1 MESHWFFYPKYG
13 TDIVDKVVGCFV
25 NEYLSWEENGYY
37 WSMDKMPNHN
47 GWFRLSASPDGN
59 TDYYTETCFMD
70 EPISGKDLTEN
81 MLVLLTGENGCAQ
94 ENCDPEVSDKTDWTL
109 EEVDISEV
117 LRCLSAEG
125 THIYAPCGDKLW
137 MRSVDTGK
145 HEMMDMM
152 DFILTR
158 KVA

>member
-1 MESHWFFYPKYG
+1 MQSDWFFYPKYG
-13 TDIVDKVVGCFV
+13 TDIIQKVVSCFV

-37 WSMDKMPNHN
+37 WSMDKMPNHD

-81 MLVLLTGENGCAQ
+81 MLILLTGDDGCAQ
-94 ENCDPEVSDKTDWTL
+94 LQDPDIPGNGWSL
-109 EEVDISEV
+109 EEVAIDEV
-117 LRCLSAEG
+117 LSCLSAEG
-125 THIYAPCGDKLW
+125 THIYAPCGDRLW

-152 DFILTR
+152 DFILSR

>member
-1 MESHWFFYPKYG
+1 MQSDWFFYPKYG
-13 TDIVDKVVGCFV
+13 PDIVRKVVSCFV
-25 NEYLSWEENGYY
+25 NEYLSWEHNGYY
-37 WSMDKMPNHN
+37 WSMDKMPNHD

-59 TDYYTETCFMD
+59 TDNYTETCFD
-70 EPISGKDLTEN
+70 DDALTGKQLTDD
-81 MLVLLTGENGCAQ
+81 MLILLTGENGCAS
-94 ENCDPEVSDKTDWTL
+94 EHNSEDPDNNDWTL
-109 EEVDISEV
+109 EEVAIDEV
-117 LRCLSAEG
+117 LSCLSTKG

-145 HEMMDMM
+145 HEMTDML

>member
-13 TDIVDKVVGCFV
+13 TDIIQKVVSCFV
-25 NEYLSWEENGYY
+25 NEYLSWEHNGYY
-37 WSMDKMPNHN
+37 WSIDKMPNHN
-47 GWFRLSASPDGN
+47 GWFRLCASPDGN
-59 TDYYTETCFMD
+59 TDYYTETCFSD
-70 EPISGKDLTEN
+70 EVVSGKDLTEN
-81 MLVLLTGENGCAQ
+81 MLILLTGDDGCAQ
-94 ENCDPEVSDKTDWTL
+94 LHDPDIPGNGWSL
-109 EEVDISEV
+109 EEVCIDEV
-117 LRCLSAEG
+117 LMCLSAEG
-125 THIYAPCGDKLW
+125 THIYAPCGDRLW

>member
-1 MESHWFFYPKYG
+1 MQSDWFFYPKYG
-13 TDIVDKVVGCFV
+13 PDIIQKVVSCFV
-25 NEYLSWEENGYY
+25 NEYLSWYDNGYY
-37 WSMDKMPNHN
+37 WSMDKMPNHA

-59 TDYYTETCFMD
+59 TDYYTETCFTED
-70 EPISGKDLTEN
+70 AISGKDLTDN
-81 MLVLLTGENGCAQ
+81 MLILLTGENGCANQ
-94 ENCDPEVSDKTDWTL
+94 YDPDDSDNNDWTL
-109 EEVDISEV
+109 EEVCIDEV
-117 LRCLSAEG
+117 LMCLSAEG
-125 THIYAPCGDKLW
+125 THIYAPCGEKLW